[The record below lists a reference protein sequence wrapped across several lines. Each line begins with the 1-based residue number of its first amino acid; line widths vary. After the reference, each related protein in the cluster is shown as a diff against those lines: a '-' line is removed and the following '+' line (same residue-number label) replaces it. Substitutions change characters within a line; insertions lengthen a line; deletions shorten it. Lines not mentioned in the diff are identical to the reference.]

1 MKEDCSTSLNNPG
14 QRLLRYIMESS
25 EKCDLKAKFSPNVV
39 LKDKVL
45 KQPQNQIQ
53 SRFINFKKGLRSL
66 SRAIKPGLLRLSLA
80 MTSRSSFS
88 QSREGPTRNDKIGV
102 FQNSRYRTDGFA
114 LLRPKR
120 KRAGFTLIEL
130 IIATSILSIIAL
142 LIYPAYRASSRSYQL
157 SVVQSNLQQNARI
170 GMKKMVK
177 ELEAGVVV
185 IPEESDDAKDG
196 GSINYVYEKDKPFKM
211 AFYAW
216 DSTPEQLFDNDII
229 ALYAALSTANTEPV
243 GPAFSSEGQEP
254 LLYVRKY
261 DPSLSNPEW
270 SEPEPFILSDVKVTQ
285 LNFIIGGDNRDQIL
299 ITLELAQQGP
309 VREWR
314 VFSIVSAARLGAR

>member
-1 MKEDCSTSLNNPG
+1 MKKDYSISLNSPG
-14 QRLLRYIMESS
+14 QGLLKHISLHFNRHRT
-25 EKCDLKAKFSPNVV
+25 DHFTLLKA
-39 LKDKVL
+39 
-45 KQPQNQIQ
+45 I
-53 SRFINFKKGLRSL
+53 
-66 SRAIKPGLLRLSLA
+66 
-80 MTSRSSFS
+80 
-88 QSREGPTRNDKIGV
+88 
-102 FQNSRYRTDGFA
+102 
-114 LLRPKR
+114 R
-120 KRAGFTLIEL
+120 KRTGFTLIEL

-177 ELEAGVVV
+177 ELEAGMVV
-185 IPEESDDAKDG
+185 IPKESNDAKE

-216 DSTPEQLFDNDII
+216 NSTPPLSDNDII
-229 ALYAALSTANTEPV
+229 ALYTALSTANTEPV

-254 LLYVRKY
+254 LLYIRKY

-285 LNFIIGGDNRDQIL
+285 LNFIIGGDNKDQIL

>member
-1 MKEDCSTSLNNPG
+1 MSLHFN
-14 QRLLRYIMESS
+14 RH
-25 EKCDLKAKFSPNVV
+25 
-39 LKDKVL
+39 
-45 KQPQNQIQ
+45 
-53 SRFINFKKGLRSL
+53 
-66 SRAIKPGLLRLSLA
+66 
-80 MTSRSSFS
+80 
-88 QSREGPTRNDKIGV
+88 
-102 FQNSRYRTDGFA
+102 RTDHFTLPNA
-114 LLRPKR
+114 IR

-185 IPEESDDAKDG
+185 IEESNDAKG
-196 GSINYVYEKDKPFKM
+196 EGSINYVYEKDKPFKI

-216 DSTPEQLFDNDII
+216 DSTPEQLSDNDII
-229 ALYAALSTANTEPV
+229 ALYAALSTANTDPV
-243 GPAFSSEGQEP
+243 GPAFSSEGEKP

-270 SEPEPFILSDVKVTQ
+270 SEPQPLVLSDVKVTQ

-299 ITLELAQQGP
+299 ITLKLAQQGP
-309 VREWR
+309 LREWR